1 MKKLFIILPIVILGV
16 GVGLV
21 LTGIVKIP
29 GINTKKAA
37 AKANQLY
44 TEGKDAP
51 KVANK
56 TEPPKKEAEPPKDEP
71 KKEATPPKVDAQVV
85 METKPE
91 VGEKKL
97 AKLWN
102 ELEAPV
108 LKDIVK
114 DWKDAELASILV
126 RMDSAKV
133 AELLGTL
140 EPKRASQVS
149 RELQKQASVVQKPTG
164 A

>member
-1 MKKLFIILPIVILGV
+1 MKKLIFIGLPVVILGV

-21 LTGIVKIP
+21 LTGVVKIP
-29 GINTKKAA
+29 GINTKKAT

-44 TEGKDAP
+44 TEGKDPAKVVKKEEPP
-51 KVANK
+51 KA
-56 TEPPKKEAEPPKDEP
+56 PPKKETP
-71 KKEATPPKVDAQVV
+71 PPKVDAEVLV
-85 METKPE
+85 EKKPE
-91 VGEKKL
+91 LGEKKL

-102 ELEAPV
+102 EIEAPV

-133 AELLGTL
+133 AELLGSL
-140 EPKRASQVS
+140 EPKRASQIS
-149 RELQKQASVVQKPTG
+149 RELQKQASVVQKPVG